1 MYLPVSENIKIAFS
15 SIKSNALR
23 TILTALIIALGIMAL
38 VGILTSIDA
47 LKASISSNFAG
58 MGSNTFTIR
67 NRGMNVRIGN
77 DGKKPKIY
85 TAITYYQAKEFK
97 DNFKFPAAI
106 SISTLATFTGKLQ
119 YLSNKSNPNI
129 QVFGIDDSY
138 LTTSGYELAQGRNF
152 SSFEILNGS
161 SSVLIGSEILTTV
174 LKSEK
179 NPVGKEIRIGS
190 AKYTIV
196 GVLKSKGTGMGFG
209 GDKICLIPIQNA
221 RSNFPKQDA
230 TFTINVYASTSS
242 LMETA
247 ISEAIGLFRQI
258 RKVKITEE
266 ANFEITKSDSLAN
279 MLIDNM
285 QKVTIGATLIGI
297 ITLLGAAIGLMN
309 IMLVSVTERTREIGI
324 RKSLGA
330 TARLIRD
337 QFLME
342 AVVICLIGGT
352 LGIMLGV
359 GLGNLLSIQLG
370 IGFYMPWKWVI
381 SASFLCVL
389 VGLLSGIIP
398 ATRAAKLDPIDSLR
412 YE

>member
-1 MYLPVSENIKIAFS
+1 MQLPVSENIRIAFS
-15 SIKSNALR
+15 SIRANALR
-23 TILTALIIALGIMAL
+23 TILTALIIAIGIWAL
-38 VGILTSIDA
+38 VGILTAIDA
-47 LKASISSNFAG
+47 LKFSISSNFAG

-77 DGKKPKIY
+77 DGKKPKVY
-85 TAITYYQAKEFK
+85 TSITYYEAKEFK
-97 DNFKFPAAI
+97 EKFKFPAAV
-106 SISTLATFTGKLQ
+106 SISTLATFTGKVQ
-119 YLSNKSNPNI
+119 YLSTKSNPNI
-129 QVFGIDDSY
+129 QVFGIDDNY
-138 LTTSGYELAQGRNF
+138 LTTSGYELEQGRNF

-161 SSVLIGSEILTTV
+161 SAVIIGSEILTTV
-174 LKSEK
+174 LKTEK

-190 AKYTIV
+190 GKYTIV

-209 GDKICLIPIQNA
+209 GDKVCLIPIQNA
-221 RSNFPKQDA
+221 RSNFPKKDA
-230 TFTINVYASTSS
+230 TFTINVYAPTAS
-242 LMETA
+242 LMEAA
-247 ISEAIGLFRQI
+247 IAEAIGLFRQI
-258 RKVKITEE
+258 RKVKITDE

-279 MLIDNM
+279 MLIDNIK
-285 QKVTIGATLIGI
+285 KVTIGATLIGV

-330 TARLIRD
+330 TAQLIRN

-352 LGIMLGV
+352 LGIILGV
-359 GLGNLLSIQLG
+359 GLGNLLSFQLG

-381 SASFLCVL
+381 GASFLCVV

-398 ATRAAKLDPIDSLR
+398 ASRAAKLDPIESLR

>member
-1 MYLPVSENIKIAFS
+1 MQLPFSENLKIAFS
-15 SIKSNALR
+15 AIKSNALR
-23 TILTALIIALGIMAL
+23 TILTALIIAIGIWAL

-47 LKASISSNFAG
+47 LKASINSNFSS

-67 NRGMNVRIGN
+67 NRGMNVHIGK
-77 DGKKPKIY
+77 DGKKPK
-85 TAITYYQAKEFK
+85 TFPSITYYEAKEFRDK
-97 DNFKFPAAI
+97 FRFPASV
-106 SISTLATFTGKLQ
+106 SISTLATFTGKVQ
-119 YLSNKSNPNI
+119 YLSTKSNPNI
-129 QVFGIDDSY
+129 QVFGIDDNY
-138 LTTSGYELAQGRNF
+138 LTTSGYEMVQGRNF

-161 SSVLIGSEILTTV
+161 SSVMIGSEILTTV
-174 LKSEK
+174 LKTEK
-179 NPVGKEIRIGS
+179 NPIGKEIRIGS

-196 GVLKSKGTGMGFG
+196 GVLKSKGTSMGFG

-230 TFTINVYASTSS
+230 TFTINIYAPNTT
-242 LMETA
+242 LMEVA
-247 ISEAIGLFRQI
+247 IAEATGLFRQI
-258 RKVKITEE
+258 RRVRIAEE
-266 ANFEITKSDSLAN
+266 DNFEITKADSLAN
-279 MLIDNM
+279 MLISNI

-330 TARLIRD
+330 TAQLIRN

-352 LGIMLGV
+352 LGIVLGV
-359 GLGNLLSIQLG
+359 GLGNVLSFQLG

-389 VGLLSGIIP
+389 VGLLSGFIP
-398 ATRAAKLDPIDSLR
+398 ASRAAKLDPIESLR

>member
-1 MYLPVSENIKIAFS
+1 MQLPVSENLRIAFS
-15 SIKSNALR
+15 SIRSNALR
-23 TILTALIIALGIMAL
+23 TILTALIIAIGIWAL
-38 VGILTSIDA
+38 VGILTAIDA
-47 LKASISSNFAG
+47 LKFSISSNFAG
-58 MGSNTFTIR
+58 MGANTFTIR

-85 TAITYYQAKEFK
+85 TSITYYEAKEFK
-97 DNFKFPAAI
+97 EKFKFPAAV

-119 YLSNKSNPNI
+119 YLSTKSNPNI
-129 QVFGIDDSY
+129 QVFGIDDNY
-138 LTTSGYELAQGRNF
+138 LTTSGYELEQGRNF

-161 SSVLIGSEILTTV
+161 SSVIIGSEIVSTV
-174 LKSEK
+174 LKTEK
-179 NPVGKEIRIGS
+179 NPVGKELRIGS
-190 AKYTIV
+190 GKYTIV

-230 TFTINVYASTSS
+230 TFTINVYAPTTA
-242 LMETA
+242 LMEGA
-247 ISEAIGLFRQI
+247 ISEATGLFRQI
-258 RKVKITEE
+258 RKVKITDEP
-266 ANFEITKSDSLAN
+266 NFEITKSDSLAN
-279 MLIDNM
+279 MLIDNIK
-285 QKVTIGATLIGI
+285 KVTIGATLIGI

-330 TARLIRD
+330 TAQLIRN

-352 LGIMLGV
+352 LGIILGV
-359 GLGNLLSIQLG
+359 GLGNLLSFQLG

-381 SASFLCVL
+381 GASFLCVF

-398 ATRAAKLDPIDSLR
+398 ASRAAKLDPIESLR

>member
-1 MYLPVSENIKIAFS
+1 MQLPVSENIRIAFS
-15 SIKSNALR
+15 SIRSNALR
-23 TILTALIIALGIMAL
+23 TILTALIIAIGIWAL
-38 VGILTSIDA
+38 VGILTAIDA
-47 LKASISSNFAG
+47 LKFSISSNFAG

-85 TAITYYQAKEFK
+85 TSITYYEAKEFK
-97 DNFKFPAAI
+97 EKFKFPAAV

-119 YLSNKSNPNI
+119 YQSTKSNPNI
-129 QVFGIDDSY
+129 QVFGIDDNY

-161 SSVLIGSEILTTV
+161 SSVIIGSEILTTV

-179 NPVGKEIRIGS
+179 NPIGKEIRIGS
-190 AKYTIV
+190 GKYTIV

-209 GDKICLIPIQNA
+209 GDKICLLPIQSA
-221 RSNFPKQDA
+221 RTNFPKQDA
-230 TFTINVYASTSS
+230 TFTINVYAPTTA
-242 LMETA
+242 LMEGA

-258 RKVKITEE
+258 RKVKITDD

-279 MLIDNM
+279 MLIDNIK
-285 QKVTIGATLIGI
+285 KVTIGATLIGI

-330 TARLIRD
+330 TAQLIRN

-342 AVVICLIGGT
+342 AVVICLIGGA
-352 LGIMLGV
+352 LGIILGV
-359 GLGNLLSIQLG
+359 GLGNLLSFQLG

-381 SASFLCVL
+381 GASFLCVF
-389 VGLLSGIIP
+389 VGLLSGFIP
-398 ATRAAKLDPIDSLR
+398 ANRAAKLDPIESLR

>member
-1 MYLPVSENIKIAFS
+1 MQLPVSENIRIAFS
-15 SIKSNALR
+15 SIRSNALR
-23 TILTALIIALGIMAL
+23 TILTALIIAIGIWAL
-38 VGILTSIDA
+38 VGILTCIDA
-47 LKASISSNFAG
+47 LKFSLSSNFAG
-58 MGSNTFTIR
+58 MGANTFTIR

-85 TAITYYQAKEFK
+85 TSITYYEAKEFK
-97 DNFKFPAAI
+97 EKFKFPATV

-119 YLSNKSNPNI
+119 YISTKSNPNI
-129 QVFGIDDSY
+129 QVFGIDDNY
-138 LTTSGYELAQGRNF
+138 LTTSGYELERGRNF

-174 LKSEK
+174 LKTEK
-179 NPVGKEIRIGS
+179 NPIGKEIRIGS

-196 GVLKSKGTGMGFG
+196 GVLKSKGTGQGFG

-230 TFTINVYASTSS
+230 TFTINVFAPTPS
-242 LMETA
+242 LMEVA
-247 ISEAIGLFRQI
+247 IAEATGLFRQI
-258 RKVKITEE
+258 RKVKITDQ

-279 MLIDNM
+279 MLIDKI
-285 QKVTIGATLIGI
+285 QTVTLGATLIGI

-330 TARLIRD
+330 TAQLIRN

-342 AVVICLIGGT
+342 AVVICLIGGA
-352 LGIMLGV
+352 LGIILGV
-359 GLGNLLSIQLG
+359 GLGNLLSFQLG

-381 SASFLCVL
+381 GASFLCVF
-389 VGLLSGIIP
+389 VGLLSGFIP
-398 ATRAAKLDPIDSLR
+398 ANRAAKLDPIESLR